1 MDTCYEN
8 HILKSATPEILEIL
22 KDVPDEDKPDK
33 MWSLL
38 RWDRGKRFP
47 EVYDEVCYCSAWDI
61 EDYARIMLYIMD
73 NNLDI
78 FTTLHELQGPYG
90 IQTTAETILDFADF
104 PYIPRSENTPELR
117 ALVDRIHKLPKND
130 NLRGWK
136 YIKGRVE
143 DYLMETFNQRF
154 KWCKP
159 FWE

>member
-1 MDTCYEN
+1 
-8 HILKSATPEILEIL
+8 LKSATPEILEIL
-22 KDVPDEDKPDK
+22 EQYPPERRARE

-47 EVYDEVCYCSAWDI
+47 DVYDEVCYCSAWDI

-90 IQTTAETILDFADF
+90 IQTTAETILDFAKF
-104 PYIPRSENTPELR
+104 PYERRTTNTPELR
-117 ALVDRIHKLPKND
+117 SLVDRIHKLPKND

-154 KWCKP
+154 KWCEP
-159 FWE
+159 FWESDN